1 MAGLVMACGSERS
14 APPYEAPGAGLVFSF
29 PGNGQLDVP
38 TGTLVSLLFSEAVV
52 ESEISPSCSVSAN
65 TVTGGVCL
73 LGPSGPVAGSWSLVG
88 ETQSAV
94 EFTPAAPLQANQG
107 YSVHISPSLLA
118 SGVGNL
124 ASESAAVE
132 FTTRGDATVAG
143 TSAQVVAINGETPD
157 VFGATALA
165 KFPLVD
171 FATFRLVFSEPMD
184 ERSAV
189 LGASVEFVEITA
201 GGGELAVPGQLMGQ
215 GVHMSFDP
223 DEDLNATSR
232 YEMRIHPT
240 LLDLGGEA
248 AAEASYSFAPVSSAA
263 SGELFSQVLDVAP
276 GIGDENFPAASSL
289 AALALNQVSISSGV
303 IGNNIVEL
311 RDGKL
316 KAELAHPNQFTTA
329 MPLVIRKGQVLVSSG
344 LNVELAGVVNS
355 GLATGDLQLSF
366 VSDLTGVLVRNEYWP
381 SDTIPD
387 NLQSPLQIALSF
399 DLALSAVD
407 PIGNAALT
415 QTVYGVQAVGTASVV
430 DQQLLISTI
439 STIEIDVLGVAKA
452 NTRIVLAF
460 STTLG
465 EAVPFDT
472 TPPTLIAAYPNNA
485 TELLETGDAITLSF
499 SEGVQL
505 RDEEAVVLQTASGA
519 AVPADIRAQG
529 SMIVVT
535 PSAALT
541 PDQDF
546 RVFVGGG
553 LLDLSGNSWTSE
565 SGDPTGGLGVL
576 DFSTAALGA
585 VSPLPPAILASYP
598 GAPCSLVGDTVG
610 DRHCRGGLGGDDDY
624 SSFSLP
630 SNHSIDVVFD
640 QPMRR
645 DGALLGSAC
654 DQGAVRVEVVSGA
667 SCDSVVPGTL
677 FVGQRSLQFVPN
689 EPWTEGATYRL
700 RLVGGGNN
708 SCDSG
713 ELCGA
718 NGRPLNTDVLNS
730 TEDSGGPDVEIF
742 FSGDAASEAT
752 AVLVGSQPIVD
763 RNGNGKVDSGETIA
777 DTNRAAVSIVGVGG
791 IVSSA
796 SLDMPDCD
804 ADTPETEGCL
814 YLSSDLVVR
823 LEKEQ
828 SSCSITTA
836 AGSENYDNCIP
847 VTISPGAIYTTELI
861 MDSSVLGL
869 GLINDL
875 STAKKVFRM
884 REPGEPAR
892 GYIVENANGDPE
904 MIATL
909 STYMDAPDLSILG
922 GLASHDIESKPLE
935 LKLRGPV
942 QFRSDGRMA
951 IRLRNEELIPLDVN
965 VSSLGL
971 SGTISLEIAP
981 QAMVLDLVSKS
992 ARGGLR

>member
-1 MAGLVMACGSERS
+1 V
-14 APPYEAPGAGLVFSF
+14 
-29 PGNGQLDVP
+29 
-38 TGTLVSLLFSEAVV
+38 
-52 ESEISPSCSVSAN
+52 
-65 TVTGGVCL
+65 
-73 LGPSGPVAGSWSLVG
+73 VG
-88 ETQSAV
+88 EAQSAV
-94 EFTPAAPLQANQG
+94 EFTPAAPLQPSQR
-107 YSVHISPSLLA
+107 YSVHVSPLLLA
-118 SGVGNL
+118 SGVGNV
-124 ASESAAVE
+124 ASQSAAVE

-143 TSAQVVAINGETPD
+143 TSALVVAINGETPD
-157 VFGATALA
+157 AFVIGATVAA
-165 KFPLVD
+165 RFPLVD

-189 LGASVEFVEITA
+189 LGGSVEFVEIPA
-201 GGGELAVPGQLMGQ
+201 GGGIEIPVSGQLMGQ
-215 GVHMSFDP
+215 GIHMSFDP

-232 YEMRIHPT
+232 YEMRIHST

-248 AAEASYSFAPVSSAA
+248 AAEASYSFDPVSSAA
-263 SGELFSQVLDVAP
+263 SGGLFTQVLDVAP
-276 GIGDENFPAASSL
+276 GIGDENFPALSSL
-289 AALALNQVSISSGV
+289 AELALNQVSISSGV
-303 IGNNIVEL
+303 IGRNIVEL
-311 RDGKL
+311 RDGKI
-316 KAELAHPNQFTTA
+316 KGELAHPNQFSTA
-329 MPLVIRKGQVLVSSG
+329 MPLVIRKGQTLVSSG
-344 LNVELAGVVNS
+344 LSVELAGVVNS
-355 GLATGDLQLSF
+355 GLATGDLELSF
-366 VSDLTGVLVRNEYWP
+366 VSDLTGVLVRNGYWP
-381 SDTIPD
+381 SDNIPD

-407 PIGNAALT
+407 PVGNAALT
-415 QTVYGVQAVGTASVV
+415 QTVYGVQAVGTATVV
-430 DQQLLISTI
+430 DEQLLISTI
-439 STIEIDVLGVAKA
+439 ATLEIDVLGVAKA

-465 EAVPFDT
+465 ESVPFDT

-485 TELLETGDAITLSF
+485 SELLETGDAITLSF

-505 RDEEAVVLQTASGA
+505 RDSEAVVLQTASGV

-535 PSAALT
+535 PSIALV

-546 RVFVGGG
+546 RVFIGGG
-553 LLDLSGNSWTSE
+553 LLDLNGNSWSSE
-565 SGDPTGGLGVL
+565 SADPTAGLGVL
-576 DFSTAALGA
+576 DVSTAVLSNA
-585 VSPLPPAILASYP
+585 SPLPPAILASYP
-598 GAPCSLVGDTVG
+598 GAPCSLVGDTAG
-610 DRHCRGGLGGDDDY
+610 NRHCRGGQGGDDDY
-624 SSFSLP
+624 LSFSLP
-630 SNHSIDVVFD
+630 SNHNIDVVFD

-654 DQGAVRVEVVSGA
+654 DQGAVRVERVSGGD
-667 SCDSVVPGTL
+667 CDSVVPGTL
-677 FVGQRSLQFVPN
+677 FAGHRSLQFVPN
-689 EPWTEGATYRL
+689 EPWTEGASYRL

-718 NGRPLNTDVLNS
+718 NDRPLNTDMLNS
-730 TEDSGGPDVEIF
+730 TEDSGGPDVQIF
-742 FSGDAASEAT
+742 FSGAAESEAT
-752 AVLVGSQPIVD
+752 AVVVGSQPIVD
-763 RNGNGKVDSGETIA
+763 RNGNGKVDAGETIA

-796 SLDMPDCD
+796 TLDMPDCD
-804 ADTPETEGCL
+804 AGTPESEGCL

-884 REPGEPAR
+884 RELGEPAR
-892 GYIVENANGDPE
+892 GFIVENANGDPE

-922 GLASHDIESKPLE
+922 GLASHDLESKPLE

-951 IRLRNEELIPLDVN
+951 IQLRNEELIPLDVN

-971 SGTISLEIAP
+971 DGTISLEIAP
-981 QAMVLDLVSKS
+981 QAMVLDLVSTA